1 MALVSNFRA
10 YWCVMRLLRVLLP
23 VFLLFLGAAHAQ
35 GLAPADLPRM
45 SSALGSSDSGS
56 SQTPGLPALDGFR
69 YTGVAGAIGDDLA
82 NLPFGQFPA
91 AAPDSMGQEE
101 DARASDTV
109 AGFDGDPQVLRIEPV
124 LADGWLHIDADVH
137 LPISGDLRNFAE
149 RGVSLYFTADL
160 EIVKPRRWWFNSE
173 VVKERQTWRLVYN
186 ALTRQWRIGTGDLT
200 LPEPSLDDA
209 LSLVRNI
216 RGWAVV
222 PATELDVGE
231 HYVGRL
237 RVRLDTSLLA
247 RPFQVDALNSSAW
260 ALSTPWKDFSF
271 SISGDGLPH

>member
-1 MALVSNFRA
+1 MAFVSNFCTYRF
-10 YWCVMRLLRVLLP
+10 VMWLRRVLLP
-23 VFLLFLGAAHAQ
+23 VFLLFLGAAQAQ
-35 GLAPADLPRM
+35 ALAPGASLRIQPEPVPWR
-45 SSALGSSDSGS
+45 LSGVS
-56 SQTPGLPALDGFR
+56 GVSGTEGFR
-69 YTGVAGAIGDDLA
+69 FIGAVDAIGDDPA
-82 NLPFGQFPA
+82 NLPFGQLPGPPPAEADDA
-91 AAPDSMGQEE
+91 AAPGAA
-101 DARASDTV
+101 DAQ
-109 AGFDGDPQVLRIEPV
+109 AGIHGGPQVLRIDPV
-124 LADGWLHIDADVH
+124 LRDGWLNIDADVH
-137 LPISGDLRNFAE
+137 LPISGDLRHFAE
-149 RGVSLYFTADL
+149 RGVTLYFTADL
-160 EIVKPRRWWFNSE
+160 EIVKPRRWWFNSD
-173 VVKERQTWRLVYN
+173 VVKERLTWRVVYN

-222 PATELDVGE
+222 PASELDVGE

-271 SISGDGLPH
+271 SISGDAPPR